1 MDVILCYQNRGVKHS
16 LLITGYQSKK
26 GEGWAFSEL
35 PFARPA
41 ARSPHRPSGRTR
53 PSNANPTL
61 PAGPARG
68 PLESSARERR
78 GPGAVAPGD
87 GFPSPRRA
95 RPRARRRLHLVPPA
109 ARHRLPKPQPPGQ
122 SKGRSLTVRA
132 HPLTISSS
140 QAFPNSPN
148 SRRLLSPR
156 LTLQPPRSSCAAIKA
171 HPPSTALIHW
181 PVLTPAK
188 HASRLPPK

>member
-1 MDVILCYQNRGVKHS
+1 MGFLRVALRPARRPITPPPVRADQTLERQPHTSRGPRPRPPRILGARAPRPRRRRPGRR
-16 LLITGYQSKK
+16 
-26 GEGWAFSEL
+26 L
-35 PFARPA
+35 PVSPARPT
-41 ARSPHRPSGRTR
+41 PRP
-53 PSNANPTL
+53 PT
-61 PAGPARG
+61 
-68 PLESSARERR
+68 
-78 GPGAVAPGD
+78 
-87 GFPSPRRA
+87 PSPRA
-95 RPRARRRLHLVPPA
+95 ARRPTPPSQA
-109 ARHRLPKPQPPGQ
+109 STSRQ

>member
-1 MDVILCYQNRGVKHS
+1 MGFLRVAL
-16 LLITGYQSKK
+16 
-26 GEGWAFSEL
+26 
-35 PFARPA
+35 RPA
-41 ARSPHRPSGRTR
+41 RRPITPPPVRADQTLERQPHTS
-53 PSNANPTL
+53 
-61 PAGPARG
+61 RG

-95 RPRARRRLHLVPPA
+95 RPRARRRLYLVPPA

-188 HASRLPPK
+188 HARRLPPK